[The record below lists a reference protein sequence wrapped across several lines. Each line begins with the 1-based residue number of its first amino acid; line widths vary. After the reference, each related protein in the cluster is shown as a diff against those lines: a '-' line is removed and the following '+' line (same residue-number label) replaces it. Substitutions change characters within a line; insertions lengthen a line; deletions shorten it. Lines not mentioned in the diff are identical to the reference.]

1 MRPNGIQGNESVS
14 GTALIRKR
22 TASGALWRPPTN
34 RIRTSSHNR
43 IRLAENSR
51 GRRTVSVCVSYV
63 SWQTGGELMNTPE
76 GDPANPLGRLRSTEL
91 FGTKTRVDRLSGV
104 VARGPA
110 TPLYCKRSGRFRGE
124 YDIEMPKVLIAG
136 GGLAGLSAAA
146 ALGSA
151 GFNVELFEARP
162 FLGGRATS
170 FPLAASESNND
181 GDVIDNCQHILLRC
195 CVNLLDF
202 YQRLGVRDRIKFYR
216 EFYFLEPGGRISVLR
231 RGRLPAPFHFT
242 GSFLR
247 LHCLS
252 RGDKR
257 GIVRALW
264 ALRRERTR
272 RKDLD
277 RISMLDWLLQKRQTP
292 HAIDRFWRQVL
303 VSAVNEDLD
312 RMAAMHGFQVFWTAF
327 LSQADAYEM
336 GVPSIPLM
344 RLYEASSWKGMG
356 NVQIHF
362 RSPVERIDQN
372 GFVVAG
378 ELQTG
383 DYYVCALPFERL
395 AATGLEAPKLD
406 HSPITG
412 VHLWFDREITTLP
425 HATLLDRTMQW
436 MFNKDSGRYLQL
448 VVSASRDLT
457 NLSRKEI
464 IDIAIGDL
472 RLYFPR
478 VHDAKL
484 VKAHVIKEQR
494 ATFSAAP
501 ETESLRPTTDSGV
514 PNVFLAGD
522 WTRTGWP
529 ATMEGAVRS
538 GYLAAEGVTEAAGKP
553 ARFLV

>member
-1 MRPNGIQGNESVS
+1 
-14 GTALIRKR
+14 
-22 TASGALWRPPTN
+22 
-34 RIRTSSHNR
+34 
-43 IRLAENSR
+43 
-51 GRRTVSVCVSYV
+51 
-63 SWQTGGELMNTPE
+63 
-76 GDPANPLGRLRSTEL
+76 
-91 FGTKTRVDRLSGV
+91 
-104 VARGPA
+104 
-110 TPLYCKRSGRFRGE
+110 
-124 YDIEMPKVLIAG
+124 MPKVLIAG

-146 ALGSA
+146 ALGGA
-151 GFNVELFEARP
+151 GFEVDLFEARP

-170 FPLAASESNND
+170 FPVPD
-181 GDVIDNCQHILLRC
+181 GSGEEPEIIDNCQHILLRC

-216 EFYFLEPGGRISVLR
+216 EFYFLEPGGRLSILR

-247 LHCLS
+247 MHCLS
-252 RGDKR
+252 SADKR
-257 GIVRALW
+257 SIARALF

-303 VSAVNEDLD
+303 VSAVNEDLE
-312 RMAAMHGFQVFWTAF
+312 RMAAIHGFQVFWLGF
-327 LSQADAYEM
+327 LARADSYEM
-336 GVPSIPLM
+336 GVPNVPLGQ
-344 RLYEASSWKGMG
+344 LYSVDSWKRIG
-356 NVQIHF
+356 NVRFHF
-362 RSPVERIDQN
+362 RSAVEAIQED
-372 GFVVAG
+372 GFLVGG
-378 ELQTG
+378 ELQTA
-383 DYYVCALPFERL
+383 DHYICALPFERL
-395 AATGLEAPKLD
+395 EALGLPAPKFE

-412 VHLWFDREITTLP
+412 VHLWFDREVTNLP

-436 MFNKDSGRYLQL
+436 MFNKDAGRYIQL

-457 NLSRKEI
+457 NLSRGEI

-478 VHDAKL
+478 VKDANL
-484 VKAHVIKEQR
+484 LKAHVIKEQR

-501 ETESLRPTTDSGV
+501 ETECLRPTPEGGL
-514 PNVFLAGD
+514 PKVFLAGD

-538 GYLAAEGVTEAAGKP
+538 GYLAAEAVSQAAGKP
-553 ARFLV
+553 ARFLLPDIA